1 MSKDMLVK
9 VEAQYPISGGA
20 PILVSGGGGDRAR
33 TRREKAGR
41 FVGGL
46 AGGLGAIA
54 GKHRSLGSLLQ
65 SIVSGYAQGKDL
77 GGSAGKFFGGVS
89 PEAQIRA
96 QQREANRMAQAKKV
110 AVERYGGFNKEGEFV
125 PKVAVEDRKYDPY
138 EFRPVMRNLRRGK
151 GIAVEGA
158 RRGKDIAVEGAR
170 RAGEGLSHGLD
181 YLEGST
187 DAQRHAEEF
196 DRRAQNDPYAI
207 SVRQAD
213 ERRQRV
219 NRDLKDAL
227 RGVDDLLYESRGAPK
242 VGIRGA
248 TPVRLPDY
256 TRQLRDI
263 DPSALNIY
271 SPALASR
278 NIDRGVDTTNVLVD
292 SERAAA
298 LNANKQTMAND
309 GAEAAAVPATPMT
322 VLPPANGEGAEN
334 AADVQMGQQVI
345 AQTGLDDDPDLA
357 GTNPADGVTPMPP
370 AGGAPAVTSPRPHP
384 TKPGHVEFFGDMF
397 DEDEGSGQK
406 DPTGQVNEA
415 FKAGQLALSE
425 DRLPVVGIR
434 KARRGI
440 LVV

>member
-41 FVGGL
+41 IFGGV
-46 AGGLGAIA
+46 AGGIGAIA
-54 GKHRSLGSLLQ
+54 GKHRSIGSLLQ
-65 SIVSGYAQGKDL
+65 AIVSGYAQGKDL

-89 PEAQIRA
+89 PEAQVRA

-110 AVERYGGFNKEGEFV
+110 AIERYGGFDKDGNFV
-125 PKVAVEDRKYDPY
+125 KPVAVEDRQYDPY

-151 GIAVEGA
+151 DIAVEGA
-158 RRGKDIAVEGAR
+158 RIGQGIAVEGAR
-170 RAGEGLSHGLD
+170 RAGKGLSHGMD
-181 YLEGST
+181 YLEGTTPEQLAQSRFE
-187 DAQRHAEEF
+187 DAA
-196 DRRAQNDPYAI
+196 RASAGRMQGRVDEQN
-207 SVRQAD
+207 QK
-213 ERRQRV
+213 EQ
-219 NRDLKDAL
+219 DLKDAL
-227 RGVDDLLYESRGAPK
+227 RGIDDLIYEDRGGPEIG
-242 VGIRGA
+242 VRGGTA
-248 TPVRLPDY
+248 VRLPNY
-256 TRQLRDI
+256 TRRPGDI

-278 NIDRGVDTTNVLVD
+278 NIDRGVDNTNVLVD

-298 LNANKQTMAND
+298 LDANKQTMANA
-309 GAEAAAVPATPMT
+309 GAGAAAVPATPMT

-334 AADVQMGQQVI
+334 TADGQMGQQVI

-370 AGGAPAVTSPRPHP
+370 AGDTTAVTSPMPDP
-384 TKPGHVEFFGDMF
+384 NKPRNVKFFGSMF

-406 DPTGQVNEA
+406 DPTGQVKDA
-415 FKAGQLALSE
+415 FQAGQLALSE

-434 KARRGI
+434 KARTRRVLI
-440 LVV
+440 V